1 MSSFIPLDCLVMRTP
16 FSLNAESNLIHQEI
30 TLRLQAINQKLGKR
44 PSVTKGIGRIILC
57 CNQGKKILVIEIV
70 KSDILKAI

>member
-16 FSLNAESNLIHQEI
+16 FSQNAESNLIHQEI
-30 TLRLQAINQKLGKR
+30 ILQAINQKLGKR

-57 CNQGKKILVIEIV
+57 CNQGKKILI
-70 KSDILKAI
+70 SY